1 MTVADAI
8 EALKLLPPDALL
20 VAASYEGGYHPVE
33 TVAARAAVEVEP
45 TLYTGPIEIYDPEV
59 SGDRTVEEWRRGR
72 SERGRFRRARADIVV
87 IE

>member
-20 VAASYEGGYHPVE
+20 VAESYEGGYHPVE

-45 TLYTGPIEIYDPEV
+45 TLYTGPIEIYDPED
-59 SGDRTVEEWRRGR
+59 SGDQTVEEWRRDQ
-72 SERGRFRRARADIVV
+72 SERGGLRRVRADVVV